1 MRYNMHELLEA
12 ACAAVPLADF
22 VTLRV
27 QKMRMTSFSMTDGV
41 LDGVSE
47 GSDSGAMVE
56 VFYKGAYSY
65 YATPNLTGEGIEL
78 AASKAFEA
86 ARSKKFFN
94 LCEFDADVRPQGCAE
109 YKTPVRKFTAPSVT
123 EIVESLSAIC
133 KALHVNDKII
143 NTGAYLF
150 TGVETVEFASSL
162 GSHYVQEFN
171 YIGYNFQ
178 ATARKDEIIQHR
190 SYNGHS
196 AMTFQGGWELFDLP
210 KLLTEAKRVGEE
222 ACELLSAAESPTD
235 KRTLVLMPNQMMLQI
250 HESVGHALEIDR
262 ILGDELNFAGG
273 SFVKLSDI
281 GSMKYGSSLM
291 NITFD
296 PTNPAQLAS
305 YAVDTTGTLAEK
317 KHIIKDGLLLRGLG
331 GIESEQRIRSYG
343 AHVANMRSCSWNRP
357 PIDRMANINL
367 EPGKTS
373 FDKMI
378 ASIEKG
384 ILMDSNRSWSIDDY
398 RNKFQF
404 GCEYGKLIE
413 NGKLTKTVRNPNYR
427 GITSTFWHN
436 LVAVGDA
443 STFQAFGTPNCG
455 KGEPNQ
461 VIFVSHASPICA
473 FKETEVFGG
482 GK

>member
-1 MRYNMHELLEA
+1 MKYSMHELLEV
-12 ACAAVPLADF
+12 ACAAAPLADF

-27 QKMRMTSFSMTDGV
+27 QNAKSNSFAMTDGV

-47 GSDSGAMVE
+47 GSDYGAMVE
-56 VFYKGAYSY
+56 VFYQGAYSY
-65 YATPNLTGEGIEL
+65 AATPTLTEDGIEC
-78 AASKAFEA
+78 AARKAFDA
-86 ARSKKFFN
+86 VRAKKFFN
-94 LCEFDADVRPQGCAE
+94 LCEFDTDVRPQTFAE
-109 YKTPVRKFTAPSVT
+109 YKTPVKKHTAPSLP
-123 EIVESLSAIC
+123 EIIDSLSALC
-133 KALHVNDKII
+133 SAMRVNDKII
-143 NTGAYLF
+143 STNAYLF
-150 TGVETVEFASSL
+150 YGVETVEIASSL
-162 GSHYVQEFN
+162 GAHSVQEFN

-190 SYNGHS
+190 SYNGSS

-210 KLLTEAKRVGEE
+210 KLLIEAKRIGEE
-222 ACELLSAAESPTD
+222 ACELLTAEESPTD

-250 HESVGHALEIDR
+250 HESVGHALEVDR

-281 GSMKYGSSLM
+281 GTMKYGSSLM
-291 NITFD
+291 NIVFD
-296 PTNPAQLAS
+296 PTNPIQLAN
-305 YAVDTTGTLAEK
+305 YAVDTTGTPAEK
-317 KHIIKDGLLLRGLG
+317 KYLIKDGLLIRGLG

-384 ILMDSNRSWSIDDY
+384 ILMDANRSWSIDDY

-427 GITSTFWHN
+427 GITSNFWHN
-436 LVAVGDA
+436 LIAVGDA

-461 VIFVSHASPICA
+461 VIFVSHASPVCA